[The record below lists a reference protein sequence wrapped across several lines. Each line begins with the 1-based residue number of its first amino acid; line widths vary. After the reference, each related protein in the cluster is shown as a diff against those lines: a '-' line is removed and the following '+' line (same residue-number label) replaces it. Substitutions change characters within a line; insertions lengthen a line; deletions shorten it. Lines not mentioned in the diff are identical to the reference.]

1 MAGIATAALVGAGI
15 SAAGGIVGG
24 LIGGRARRREQKR
37 AAAEFANMKSQYQRL
52 DTSNPL
58 SLIHI

>member
-37 AAAEFANMKSQYQRL
+37 AADEKSISKARHIK
-52 DTSNPL
+52 PL
-58 SLIHI
+58 CRYD